1 MTMSHAG
8 EKMVE
13 NSSSNKWMYVSFVLI
28 AALILNG
35 SFFAYTYFSVQTQ
48 FSTLQTSLDAQEQQ
62 LQDLQQQIDI
72 LNYINQTEF
81 MPWPKIYDQIKY
93 SIILI
98 QTEIGLGSGFV
109 IDQEGHIVTN
119 HHVIEGANTIQVTFL
134 DGNITDANRVGE
146 DPYSDLAVI
155 KVNPDITKLYP
166 VVLGNSS
173 ELVVGEPIAAIG
185 NPFGLS
191 DTITAGIVSA
201 LGRDLEAPGQYR
213 IVDIIQVDA
222 AINPGNSGGPLVNL
236 EGQVVGVNTAII
248 SGSGTFAGVGFAIPS
263 DTVRRELPD
272 LIATGQYKHPWVGI
286 TGIDVN
292 LAIAQYI
299 GLEKPQGFLVID
311 VIPDSPAEDAGLR
324 GGNQTAVIDGG
335 EIKIGGDVIV
345 GIDGLNARTLNDLV
359 VYTERNKRPG
369 DTVSLA
375 IIRDGQEII
384 KSLTLGE
391 RPPPS

>member
-1 MTMSHAG
+1 MTMNHVG
-8 EKMVE
+8 EKLVGT
-13 NSSSNKWMYVSFVLI
+13 SSSNKWMYVSFVLI
-28 AALILNG
+28 AALIFYS
-35 SFFAYTYFSVQTQ
+35 SFFIYAYFSVQTQ
-48 FSTLQTSLDAQEQQ
+48 LSTLQTSLDAQEQQ

-72 LNYINQTEF
+72 LNYSNETGF
-81 MPWPKIYDQIKY
+81 VPWPEIYDQIEC
-93 SIILI
+93 SVVLI

-109 IDQEGHIVTN
+109 YDSEGHIVTN
-119 HHVIEGANTIQVTFL
+119 YHVIEGANTIQVSFL
-134 DGNITDANRVGE
+134 DGNITDADIVGE

-155 KVNPDITKLYP
+155 KVSPDITKLCP

-173 ELVVGEPIAAIG
+173 ELIVGEPVAAIG

-201 LGRDLEAPGQYR
+201 LGRDLEAPNQYR

-236 EGQVVGVNTAII
+236 EGQVIGVNTAII

-272 LIATGQYKHPWVGI
+272 LMATGQYKHPWVGI
-286 TGIDVN
+286 AGVDVN
-292 LAIAQYI
+292 LAIAEHI
-299 GLEKPQGFLVID
+299 GLEKPQGFLVTD
-311 VIPDSPAEDAGLR
+311 VISDSPADDAGLN
-324 GGNQTAVIDGG
+324 GGNQTVVIDGG
-335 EIKIGGDVIV
+335 ELKIGGDVIM
-345 GIDGLNARTLNDLV
+345 GIDGLNVRTLNDLV
-359 VYTERNKRPG
+359 VYTERNKHPG
-369 DTVSLA
+369 DTVSLT
-375 IIRDGQEII
+375 IIRDNQKIT

>member
-1 MTMSHAG
+1 VKKLA
-8 EKMVE
+8 EI
-13 NSSSNKWMYVSFVLI
+13 SSSSKWMYISFVLI
-28 AALILNG
+28 AALIFG
-35 SFFAYTYFSVQTQ
+35 SSLFTYTYLNVQTQ
-48 FSTLQTSLDAQEQQ
+48 FSTLQTQ
-62 LQDLQQQIDI
+62 LQDLQQQIDV
-72 LNYINQTEF
+72 LNYVNQTGL
-81 MPWPKIYDQIKY
+81 MPWPKIYDQIKR
-93 SIILI
+93 SIVLI

-109 IDQEGHIVTN
+109 YDYEGRIVTN
-119 HHVIEGANTIQVTFL
+119 YHVIEGANTIQVTFL

-173 ELVVGEPIAAIG
+173 ELIVGEPVAAIG

-191 DTITAGIVSA
+191 GTITAGIVSA
-201 LGRDLEAPGQYR
+201 LGRDLEAPGHYR

-286 TGIDVN
+286 AGIDVN

-311 VIPDSPAEDAGLR
+311 VIPDSPAEDANLK
-324 GGNQTAVIDGG
+324 GGNQTVVIGG
-335 EIKIGGDVIV
+335 REIKIGGDVIA
-345 GIDGLNARTLNDLV
+345 GIDGLNVRTLNDLV

-369 DTVSLA
+369 DIVSLA
-375 IIRDGQEII
+375 IIRDGQEIT

>member
-1 MTMSHAG
+1 MTIADVG
-8 EKMVE
+8 EKLVAT
-13 NSSSNKWMYVSFVLI
+13 SSSSKWMYVSFVLV
-28 AALILNG
+28 AALILN
-35 SFFAYTYFSVQTQ
+35 SILFTYAYFSVQTQ
-48 FSTLQTSLDAQEQQ
+48 LSTLQTSLNSQELQ

-72 LNYINQTEF
+72 LNYSNETGF
-81 MPWPKIYDQIKY
+81 VPWPEIYDQIKC
-93 SIILI
+93 SVVLI

-109 IDQEGHIVTN
+109 YDSEGNIITN
-119 HHVIEGANTIQVTFL
+119 YHVIEDANTIQVTFL
-134 DGNITDANRVGE
+134 DGNITDANMVGE
-146 DPYSDLAVI
+146 DPYSDMAVI
-155 KVNPDITKLYP
+155 EVSPDITKLCP

-173 ELVVGEPIAAIG
+173 ELIVGEPVAAIG

-201 LGRDLEAPGQYR
+201 LGRDLEAPNQYR

-236 EGQVVGVNTAII
+236 EGQVIGVNTAII

-272 LIATGQYKHPWVGI
+272 LMATGQYKHPWVGI
-286 TGIDVN
+286 AGVDVN

-299 GLEKPQGFLVID
+299 GLEKPQGFLVTD
-311 VIPDSPAEDAGLR
+311 VISDSPADDAGLR
-324 GGNQTAVIDGG
+324 GGNQTVVIDGG
-335 EIKIGGDVIV
+335 ELKIGGDVIV
-345 GIDGLNARTLNDLV
+345 GIDGLNVRTLNDLV
-359 VYTERNKRPG
+359 VYTERNKQPG
-369 DTVSLA
+369 DIVSLT
-375 IIRDGQEII
+375 IIRDNQEIT

>member
-1 MTMSHAG
+1 MLVKKLA
-8 EKMVE
+8 E
-13 NSSSNKWMYVSFVLI
+13 NSSSNKWMYISFVLI
-28 AALILNG
+28 AALILN
-35 SFFAYTYFSVQTQ
+35 SSIFVYTYLNVQTQ
-48 FSTLQTSLDAQEQQ
+48 FSTLQTSLNAQEQQ

-72 LNYINQTEF
+72 LNYANETGL
-81 MPWPKIYDQIKY
+81 MPWPQIYEQIKH
-93 SIILI
+93 SIVLI

-109 IDQEGHIVTN
+109 IDHEGHIATN
-119 HHVIEGANTIQVTFL
+119 YHVIEGANTIQVSFL

-173 ELVVGEPIAAIG
+173 ELVVGEPVAAIG

-201 LGRDLEAPGQYR
+201 LGRDLEAPGHYR

-272 LIATGQYKHPWVGI
+272 LIAAGQYKHPWVGI
-286 TGIDVN
+286 AGIDVN

-311 VIPDSPAEDAGLR
+311 VVSDSPAEDVGLK
-324 GGNQTAVIDGG
+324 GGNQTVVIDGI

-345 GIDGLNARTLNDLV
+345 GIDGLNVRTLNDLV

-369 DTVSLA
+369 DIVSLA
-375 IIRDGQEII
+375 IIRDGQEMT

>member
-1 MTMSHAG
+1 MLVKKLA
-8 EKMVE
+8 E
-13 NSSSNKWMYVSFVLI
+13 NSSSSKWMSISFVLI
-28 AALILNG
+28 AALILN
-35 SFFAYTYFSVQTQ
+35 SSIFVYTYLNVQTQ

-72 LNYINQTEF
+72 LNYANETGL
-81 MPWPKIYDQIKY
+81 MPWPQIYEQIKH
-93 SIILI
+93 SIVLI

-109 IDQEGHIVTN
+109 IDHEGHIATN
-119 HHVIEGANTIQVTFL
+119 YHVIEGANTIQVSFL
-134 DGNITDANRVGE
+134 DGNITDADRVGE

-155 KVNPDITKLYP
+155 KVNQDITKLYP

-173 ELVVGEPIAAIG
+173 ELIVGEPVAAIG

-191 DTITAGIVSA
+191 GTITAGIVSA
-201 LGRDLEAPGQYR
+201 LGRDLEAPGHYR

-311 VIPDSPAEDAGLR
+311 VVPDSPAEDAGLK
-324 GGNQTAVIDGG
+324 GGNQTVVIDGG

-345 GIDGLNARTLNDLV
+345 GIDGLNVRTLNDLV

-375 IIRDGQEII
+375 IIRAGQEIT

>member
-1 MTMSHAG
+1 MTVNHGG
-8 EKMVE
+8 EKLVGF
-13 NSSSNKWMYVSFVLI
+13 SSSSKWMYVSFVLI
-28 AALILNG
+28 AALILN
-35 SFFAYTYFSVQTQ
+35 SILFTYAYLSVQTQ
-48 FSTLQTSLDAQEQQ
+48 LSTLQTS
-62 LQDLQQQIDI
+62 LQDLQQQINI
-72 LNYINQTEF
+72 LDYANETGF
-81 MPWPKIYDQIKY
+81 VPWPEIYDQIKC
-93 SIILI
+93 SVVLI

-109 IDQEGHIVTN
+109 YDREGRIVTN
-119 HHVIEGANTIQVTFL
+119 YHVIEGANTIQVTFL

-155 KVNPDITKLYP
+155 KVSPDITKLCP

-173 ELVVGEPIAAIG
+173 ELIVGEPVAAIG

-201 LGRDLEAPGQYR
+201 LGRDLEAPGHYR

-311 VIPDSPAEDAGLR
+311 VVPDSPAEDAGLK
-324 GGNQTAVIDGG
+324 GGNQTVVIDGG

-345 GIDGLNARTLNDLV
+345 GIDGLNVRTLNDLV

-369 DTVSLA
+369 DIVSLA
-375 IIRDGQEII
+375 IIRDGQEVT

>member
-1 MTMSHAG
+1 MTMNHVG
-8 EKMVE
+8 EKLVGT
-13 NSSSNKWMYVSFVLI
+13 SSSNKWMYVSFVLI
-28 AALILNG
+28 AALILN
-35 SFFAYTYFSVQTQ
+35 SILFTYAYFSVQTQ
-48 FSTLQTSLDAQEQQ
+48 LSTLQTS
-62 LQDLQQQIDI
+62 LQDLQQQINI
-72 LNYINQTEF
+72 LDYANETGF
-81 MPWPKIYDQIKY
+81 VPWPEIYDQIKC
-93 SIILI
+93 SVVLI

-109 IDQEGHIVTN
+109 YDHEGRIVTN
-119 HHVIEGANTIQVTFL
+119 YHVIEGANTIQVTFL

-155 KVNPDITKLYP
+155 KVSPDITKLCP

-173 ELVVGEPIAAIG
+173 ELIVGEPVAAIG

-191 DTITAGIVSA
+191 DTITAGIISA
-201 LGRDLEAPGQYR
+201 LGRDLEAPNQYR

-272 LIATGQYKHPWVGI
+272 LMATGQYKHPWVGVA
-286 TGIDVN
+286 GVDVN

-299 GLEKPQGFLVID
+299 GLEKPQGFLVTD
-311 VIPDSPAEDAGLR
+311 VTSDSPADDAGLR
-324 GGNQTAVIDGG
+324 GGNQTVVIDGG
-335 EIKIGGDVIV
+335 ELKIGGDVIV
-345 GIDGLNARTLNDLV
+345 GIDGLNVRTLNDLV
-359 VYTERNKRPG
+359 VYTERNKHPG
-369 DTVSLA
+369 DTASLT
-375 IIRDGQEII
+375 IIRDNQEIT